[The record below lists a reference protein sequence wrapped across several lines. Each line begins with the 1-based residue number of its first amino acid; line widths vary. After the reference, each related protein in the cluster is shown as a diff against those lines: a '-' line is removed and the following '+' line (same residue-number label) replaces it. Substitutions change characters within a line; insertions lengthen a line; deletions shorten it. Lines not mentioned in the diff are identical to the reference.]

1 MQNSAQAPQKQRNKH
16 FWGFPF
22 SHFSY
27 FFIWATVYGYLTLWM
42 EQVGHLNGTE
52 SGLVFSMMAGISLLF
67 QPVFGVLSDKLLFKK
82 NLILTIS
89 VVAIFIG
96 PYFQWVFV
104 PLMHINAGLVAIVT
118 GTFLSFI
125 LNGGVSVIEQYVQ
138 RASLANGFE
147 YSHSRLGGSAAGIVA
162 SLVAGRLFLW
172 KPNSIFWACTVAAI
186 VLTLLLLFSD
196 KVNFENAAAAGDTSN
211 SLDWKTVTSVFKIKN
226 LWILAIF
233 YMGASAIFDVFD
245 QQFIIF
251 FKTFFDTAS
260 QGTLVYSYMT
270 SGQTVIE
277 FILMFPMPWIINKIG
292 ARNGLIIYGF
302 LTTIRIL
309 GSALSPTW
317 GWIVFFRLIA
327 GLEMPLLLTSIMKY
341 IAGAFDIRLY
351 ATVYALASNFAKQIS
366 VFIFSSVAGK
376 LYDVIGYQH
385 TYVWMGILV
394 FAITL
399 FAAFTLKKED
409 PVQAGEV
416 EADKGKEAEIENS
429 SN

>member
-1 MQNSAQAPQKQRNKH
+1 MDAKKSESKN
-16 FWGFPF
+16 FWGFPIT
-22 SHFSY
+22 HFSY

-52 SGLVFSMMAGISLLF
+52 SGAVFSMMAGISLIF
-67 QPVFGVLSDKLLFKK
+67 QPIFGVVSDKLLFRK

-96 PYFQWVFV
+96 PFFQWAFL
-104 PLMHINAGLVAIVT
+104 PLMHVNAALVAIVT
-118 GTFLSFI
+118 GIFLSFI

-138 RASLANGFE
+138 RASLANKFE
-147 YSHSRLGGSAAGIVA
+147 YAHSRVGGSVAGIVA
-162 SLVAGRLFLW
+162 SLIAGRLFLW
-172 KPNSIFWACTVAAI
+172 SPNSIFWACSIAAVI
-186 VLTLLLLFSD
+186 LTGFLLFSD
-196 KVNFENAAAAGDTSN
+196 KINMENADAAGDTSD
-211 SLDWKTVTSVFKIKN
+211 SLDWKTVVSVFKIKN
-226 LWILAIF
+226 LWVLAIF

-251 FKTFFDTAS
+251 FKTFFHTAA

-270 SGQTVIE
+270 SGQTAIE
-277 FILMFPMPWIINKIG
+277 FLLMFPMPWIINKIG
-292 ARNGLIIYGF
+292 SRNGLIAYGF
-302 LTTIRIL
+302 LTCIRIL
-309 GSALSPTW
+309 GSALAPSW
-317 GWIVFFRLIA
+317 GWVVFFRLIA

-385 TYVWMGILV
+385 TYVIMGIVV
-394 FAITL
+394 FVITL
-399 FAAFTLKKED
+399 FAAFALKKED

-416 EADKGKEAEIENS
+416 AADSGDVSAVKKE
-429 SN
+429 